1 MSTTPDAVVL
11 GHGPVGATIAAHLL
25 DQGRTVRVVTRSGS
39 GPEGAER
46 VRADVLDHDAVA
58 RAIGDAPA
66 VHMAFHAPY
75 DARTWSRMLPTME
88 AGVLAHTA
96 RTGAAVATAESLYAF
111 DPAASP
117 FTAASPLRP
126 PSRKGAVRRTLLA
139 ARDVSGARVTSV
151 VAGDFVG
158 PRVLMSHAG
167 ERMMLPLLRGGTFRP
182 VGDVDL
188 PHAFTHVPDLA
199 AAMVAAT
206 QSVRGDGEG
215 GHRVV
220 LAPHAGSITMRD
232 LVARVAAA
240 AGVTAPRLAPMSQR
254 LLSAVGLVTPS
265 VREIAEVTYQ
275 FTQAFEIDVDAATA
289 DARTLGLTATPWS
302 TAIAETVA
310 WWQARTAVA
319 A

>member
-11 GHGPVGATIAAHLL
+11 GLGPVGATIAAHLL
-25 DQGRTVRVVTRSGS
+25 EQGRAVRVVTRSGS

-46 VRADVLDHDAVA
+46 VRADVLDHDALA
-58 RAIGDAPA
+58 RAISDAPA
-66 VHMAFHAPY
+66 IHMAFHAPY
-75 DARTWSRMLPTME
+75 DARSWARLLPAME
-88 AGVLAHTA
+88 AGVLAHAA

-111 DPAASP
+111 DPATSP
-117 FTAASPLRP
+117 FTAASPQRP

-139 ARDVSGARVTSV
+139 ARGASRARVTSV

-167 ERMMLPLLRGGTFRP
+167 ERMVLPLLSGGTFRP

-206 QSVRGDGEG
+206 QARGADDG
-215 GHRVV
+215 HVLV
-220 LAPHAGSITMRD
+220 LAPHAGPISMRE
-232 LVARVAAA
+232 LVALFAAT
-240 AGVTAPRLAPMSQR
+240 AGVPTPRLAPMSQR
-254 LLSAVGLVTPS
+254 LLSAVGLVVPS

-289 DARTLGLTATPWS
+289 DARALGLTATPWPE
-302 TAIAETVA
+302 AIAETVA
-310 WWQARTAVA
+310 WWRSRTPVAV
-319 A
+319 